1 MNCYK
6 MHCYAIVIHQL
17 PSCNLFTLSHLF
29 LFGETPLVKLW
40 TPVQSFYI
48 VYNHFSFSF
57 ARWSVHFVFHHSFN
71 PLCFQQTGK
80 IDNLPVSWGKVR
92 VCVVCRSTF
101 SLSARGKNTML
112 EFFQVLLVRKTLV

>member
-17 PSCNLFTLSHLF
+17 PSCNLFTLSQYF

-40 TPVQSFYI
+40 TRSNFLYI
-48 VYNHFSFSF
+48 VYNHFSFSV
-57 ARWSVHFVFHHSFN
+57 ARWSFHFVFHHSFN

-80 IDNLPVSWGKVR
+80 IDNLPVSWGKVGVCSLCAGLLSTASFWHRWHR
-92 VCVVCRSTF
+92 VEVS
-101 SLSARGKNTML
+101 
-112 EFFQVLLVRKTLV
+112 QVLLVR